1 MIDPKLAS
9 SLTET
14 GNVAKFKDVG
24 DLVKIRITDLQQRE
38 QTDFRSGEV
47 LRWKDGSPKMQYVFH
62 GTDVETGEETRIFA
76 KGFMLGAI
84 KDALRAANA
93 NVEEG
98 GILAVQFTHE
108 EQTEPGLNP
117 AKKYKAQ
124 YQPPAKS
131 VSADDLI

>member
-14 GNVAKFKDVG
+14 SNVAKFKEVG
-24 DLVKIRITDLQQRE
+24 DTVKLKITDLQQRE
-38 QTDFRSGEV
+38 QTDFRTGEV
-47 LRWKDGSPKMQYVFH
+47 LRWKDGSPKMQYVFY
-62 GTDVETGEETRIFA
+62 GIDQETGEETRVFA

-84 KDALRAANA
+84 KEALRNANA

-98 GILAVQFTHE
+98 GILAIKFSHE
-108 EQTEPGLNP
+108 EQTEPGLSP
-117 AKKYKAQ
+117 AKKYVAQ
-124 YQPPAKS
+124 YQPPTKS

>member
-1 MIDPKLAS
+1 MIDPTLAK

-14 GNVAKFKDVG
+14 SNVAKFPNVG
-24 DLVKIRITDLQQRE
+24 DKVVIKITDLQERE
-38 QTDFRSGEV
+38 QTDFRTGEV
-47 LRWKDGSPKMQYVFH
+47 LTWKDGSPKKQFVFY
-62 GTDVETGEETRIFA
+62 GVDQDTGEETRIFA

-84 KDALRAANA
+84 KDALREANA

-98 GILAVQFTHE
+98 GVLAVQFSHE

-124 YQPPAKS
+124 YKPPVKS
-131 VSADDLI
+131 ISADDLI